1 MGLLTNANSGQ
12 GLIANM
18 MDKLV
23 AYAHWWSW
31 LSYALGVAFIFL
43 MPIGYGIL
51 EYSHKTYFSEN
62 ALLPGLVKVEFN
74 MENIARQF
82 LEDLREEAQKTPY
95 DPPFPWIEARL
106 KQMGLEVYRHNFTV
120 NYPLGKKDQSWSGDN
135 IYAVLRAPRAS
146 STEGLVLSTPYRPPD
161 LSFEPPTDVSVA
173 ILLTMA
179 KFFRHQKYWAK
190 DIIFLIT
197 QHEQLGMQ
205 AWLEAYHRTSCG
217 YVNYGNPQVLDHG
230 DLEARAGSLQ
240 AAINLEMSHEKF
252 THLNLKVEGLN
263 GQLPNLDLFNL
274 VTRLATKEGLPPM
287 VQGIED
293 SSYQNYLK
301 SLTTFV
307 SMAMKQAAGGVPSG
321 NHGLFH
327 RFGIEA
333 LTIETV
339 HKFTKKSRKR
349 EFNMYTTGRI
359 MEGIFRSLNN
369 LLERFHQSFFF
380 YLLPSTS
387 RYVSIG
393 MYMPGF
399 GLLAG
404 GMLIRALGLWYK
416 CISDVNPRS
425 EDDNEIKPL
434 SQSPRVRDIIKGW
447 ILCHLWGIMM
457 LLLPRASSNF
467 GAHFDFPTDYSVSI
481 AILAYCLV
489 GSYQIYKT
497 SDYFGQNWRLLKCIT
512 LLEIS
517 VLSSA
522 MALSN
527 FSLAYIVTL
536 FMAPVSMLV
545 KPSNTKKAYILTIIL
560 MILTHPLSL
569 IFGFCA
575 FDTYWN
581 FPDKSPLDFL
591 NSSVDA
597 SIKAIMFSIT
607 DGFIYGNY
615 AFVAGTVCLLPCWL
629 LNWRIANEKH

>member
-1 MGLLTNANSGQ
+1 MGLLTNANSSQ
-12 GLIANM
+12 GLLANV

-31 LSYALGVAFIFL
+31 ISYAFGVAFIFL
-43 MPIGYGIL
+43 MPIGYGVL

-74 MENIARQF
+74 MEHVARQY

-95 DPPFPWIEARL
+95 APPFPWIEARL
-106 KQMGLEVYRHNFTV
+106 KQLGLEVYRHNFTL
-120 NYPLGKKDQSWSGDN
+120 NYPLGKKNQVYKGDN

-161 LSFEPPTDVSVA
+161 LSFEPSTDVSVA
-173 ILLTMA
+173 LLLTMA

-217 YVNYGNPQVLDHG
+217 YVNYGSPEVLDHG

-240 AAINLEMSHEKF
+240 AAINLDMSHEKF
-252 THLNLKVEGLN
+252 THLNVKVEGLN

-274 VTRLATKEGLPPM
+274 VTRLSTKEGLRPM

-293 SSYQNYLK
+293 SSHPGNYFK
-301 SLTTFV
+301 SLKAFV
-307 SMAMKQAAGGVPSG
+307 SMAVKQAAGGVPSG

-333 LTIETV
+333 LTIESV
-339 HKFTKKSRKR
+339 HISKPRKR
-349 EFNMYTTGRI
+349 EFNLYTAGRI

-404 GMLIRALGLWYK
+404 SMLIRALGLWYK
-416 CISDVNPRS
+416 CILNANASPDT
-425 EDDNEIKPL
+425 DKIKPL
-434 SQSPRVRDIIKGW
+434 SKSPQISEIIQGW

-457 LLLPRASSNF
+457 LLLPRASANI
-467 GAHFDFPTDYSVSI
+467 GTRIDLPTDYSVLI
-481 AILAYCLV
+481 AILAYCIV
-489 GSYQIYKT
+489 GSYQILK
-497 SDYFGQNWRLLKCIT
+497 SPQFGQNWRLLKCIT

-517 VLSSA
+517 ILSSA

-536 FMAPVSMLV
+536 FMAPVSMLI
-545 KPSNTKKAYILTIIL
+545 KPSKSKKAYVFSLIL
-560 MILTHPLSL
+560 MVLTHPLSL

-575 FDTYWN
+575 FDTVWN
-581 FPDKSPLDFL
+581 FPDKSIMDLL
-591 NSSVDA
+591 SSSIDA
-597 SIKAIMFSIT
+597 SIKAVMFSIT
-607 DGFIYGNY
+607 DGYIYGNY
-615 AFVAGTVCLLPCWL
+615 AFVVGTVCLLPCWL
-629 LNWRIANEKH
+629 LNWRIANEKCD